1 MAPQKTGIFPDLG
14 LAFKLA
20 RRELRGSLGR
30 FRVFLI
36 ALTLGVTAIGA
47 VGSIAESMRYGIAK
61 NSRQMF
67 GGDIAASSTHKELPQ
82 VVLAEM
88 SRHGQTSSLIQMRAM
103 LGSEKEGEP
112 IRRLVSLKAVDD
124 QWPLVGAPVL
134 DPQIPL
140 DKALESVNGMPSII
154 ANPGLLRVLGVDVG
168 DTARL
173 GDIDVHISAILRH
186 EPDRGFG
193 FEQFAPSVI
202 IAEENLSKT
211 GLDVPGALMT
221 YRERLLLDNP
231 NQDMAVLAGLGAIS
245 DNSLVRLRHHS
256 SGSSGF
262 RNFIARTETFLTLVS
277 LTALLIGG
285 LGVSSAVRAWLTSRM
300 PVLATLKSLG
310 APAPLIFWVYF
321 LQVMILTA
329 IGISIGLTLAVL
341 TPWVAKLLLSN
352 VVAVPIEAH
361 IFPLPLM
368 AAAGFGLLTSI
379 GFSVWPL
386 GKAREVKPSQLFRS
400 LITVPTGRPKKR
412 YLTVIALA
420 SIGLMVLTLAA
431 TTSPVLTL
439 GFSFGVL
446 GSLAVLALMAEFVIR
461 VITKLPKTRFM
472 PQSTALRLA
481 VAAIT
486 RPGNNTRSIVIT
498 FGLGLTVLVTI
509 AVSEFN
515 MSRQINTRLADEAP
529 AWFFIDIQPQ
539 QKPEFERITSD
550 LVGSDQIMMVPMVRG
565 RVVALDGVPAAKI
578 NAPQSEAWILNG
590 DRGLTWAG
598 KAPKN
603 VNITKG
609 EWWPDDYKGPM
620 QVSMDEEAMLAFG
633 LDLGSTVTFNI
644 AGRELQATIT
654 SSREIEWQN
663 FGLNFVF
670 ILSPGMIEAAP
681 HNWVATVATNDH
693 QIEAQIDREIAA
705 AMPNVSSI
713 SVRAA
718 AATVSR
724 VLGLVSTAIQIT
736 AGITLIAGFAV
747 LAGTV
752 AASEARRINTSIILK
767 VLGATRRVILMS
779 YIWEY
784 AALGLIAGLIAVVIG
799 SAASASLLIGF
810 LDASFTFPFGLA
822 VAVALGGAVATTGL
836 GLIGASRTLGRKPGP
851 VLRDE

>member
-1 MAPQKTGIFPDLG
+1 MAKTSPSFGPDFI
-14 LAFKLA
+14 LAFRLA

-61 NSRQMF
+61 NSRLMF
-67 GGDIAASSTHKELPQ
+67 GGDLAASSTHKALPDA
-82 VVLAEM
+82 VLAEM
-88 SRHGQTSSLIQMRAM
+88 SKHGQTSGLIQMRAM
-103 LGSEKEGEP
+103 LGSIKDDQP

-124 QWPLVGAPVL
+124 QWPLIGAPEL
-134 DPQIPL
+134 DPKIPI
-140 DKALESVNGMPSII
+140 DQALSMIDGKPGIV

-168 DTARL
+168 DSARL

-202 IAEENLSKT
+202 IADDYLEMT
-211 GLDVPGALMT
+211 GLNVPGALLT

-231 NQDMAVLAGLGAIS
+231 QQDMTILQGLEAIS

-262 RNFIARTETFLTLVS
+262 RTFISRTETFLTLVS

-321 LQVMILTA
+321 LQVMILTI
-329 IGISIGLTLAVL
+329 IGVSIGLTLAIM
-341 TPWVAKLLLSN
+341 TPWITKLLLSG

-361 IFPLPLM
+361 IFPAPLL
-368 AAAGFGLLTSI
+368 AATGFGLLTSI

-386 GKAREVKPSQLFRS
+386 GKAREVKPSQLFRT
-400 LITVPTGRPKKR
+400 LVTVPTGRPKKR
-412 YLTVIALA
+412 YLFVIALA
-420 SIGLMVLTLAA
+420 TLGLILLTWGA
-431 TTSPVLTL
+431 TTSPILAI
-439 GFSFGVL
+439 GFSLGVL
-446 GSLAVLALMAEFVIR
+446 GSLAILAVFAEVIIKA
-461 VITKLPKTRFM
+461 ITKLSRSAFM
-472 PQSTALRLA
+472 PKSTALRLA

-509 AVSEFN
+509 ALSEFN
-515 MSRQINTRLADEAP
+515 MNRQINTRLADEAP
-529 AWFFIDIQPQ
+529 AWFFIDIQPH
-539 QKPEFERITSD
+539 QKPSFETITSD
-550 LVGSDQIMMVPMVRG
+550 LVGGDNVVMVPMLRG
-565 RVVALDGVPAAKI
+565 RVVALDNVPAAKI

-598 KAPKN
+598 KAPEN
-603 VNITKG
+603 VNIVKG
-609 EWWPDDYKGPM
+609 EWWPDDYRGPM
-620 QVSMDEEAMLAFG
+620 QVSMDEEAMTAFG

-644 AGRELQATIT
+644 AGRELEATIT
-654 SSREIEWQN
+654 SARKIEWQN

-681 HNWVATVATNDH
+681 HNWVSTVATSDRE
-693 QIEAQIDREIAA
+693 IEAKVDRDIAA

-724 VLGLVSTAIQIT
+724 VLSLVSTAIQIT
-736 AGITLIAGFAV
+736 AGITLVAGFAV

-752 AASEARRINTSIILK
+752 AASEARRISTSIILK

-779 YIWEY
+779 YIFEY
-784 AALGLIAGLIAVVIG
+784 ALLGLISGLIAIAIG
-799 SAASASLLIGF
+799 TTASFALIVGF
-810 LDASFTFPFGLA
+810 LDGNFEFPLGLA
-822 VAVALGGAVATTGL
+822 ISVAIGGAAATTGL

>member
-1 MAPQKTGIFPDLG
+1 MAPHKTGLFPDLG

-67 GGDIAASSTHKELPQ
+67 GGDIAASSTHKQLPQ
-82 VVLAEM
+82 AVLTEM
-88 SRHGQTSSLIQMRAM
+88 SRHGQTSGLIQMRAM
-103 LGSEKEGEP
+103 LGSEKDGEP

-140 DKALESVNGMPSII
+140 NQALESVNGMPSII

-231 NQDMAVLAGLGAIS
+231 NQDMAVLAGLDAIS
-245 DNSLVRLRHHS
+245 DNSLVRLRHHN
-256 SGSSGF
+256 SGSAGF

-352 VVAVPIEAH
+352 MVAVPIEAH

-412 YLTVIALA
+412 YLAVIALA
-420 SIGLMVLTLAA
+420 SIGLMALTLAA

-446 GSLAVLALMAEFVIR
+446 GSLAVLALMAELVIR
-461 VITKLPKTRFM
+461 AITRLPKTRFM

-481 VAAIT
+481 LAAIT

-550 LVGSDQIMMVPMVRG
+550 LVGNDQVMMVPMVRG

-598 KAPKN
+598 KAPDN
-603 VNITKG
+603 VNIIKG

-620 QVSMDEEAMLAFG
+620 QVSMDDEAMLAFG

-654 SSREIEWQN
+654 SSRQIEWQN

-681 HNWVATVATNDH
+681 HNWVATVATNDR
-693 QIEAQIDREIAA
+693 QVEAQIDREIAA

>member
-1 MAPQKTGIFPDLG
+1 MAKTSSSFGPDFI
-14 LAFKLA
+14 LAFRLA

-61 NSRQMF
+61 NSRLMF
-67 GGDIAASSTHKELPQ
+67 GGDLAASSTHKALPDA
-82 VVLAEM
+82 VLAEM
-88 SRHGQTSSLIQMRAM
+88 SKHGQTSGLIQMRAM
-103 LGSEKEGEP
+103 LGSIKDDQP

-124 QWPLVGAPVL
+124 QWPLIGAPEL
-134 DPQIPL
+134 DPKIPI
-140 DKALESVNGMPSII
+140 DQALSMVDGKPGIV

-168 DTARL
+168 DSARL

-202 IAEENLSKT
+202 IADDYLEMT
-211 GLDVPGALMT
+211 GLNVPGALLT

-231 NQDMAVLAGLGAIS
+231 QQDMAILQGLEAIS

-262 RNFIARTETFLTLVS
+262 RTFISRTETFLTLVS

-321 LQVMILTA
+321 LQVMILTI
-329 IGISIGLTLAVL
+329 IGVSIGLTLAIM
-341 TPWVAKLLLSN
+341 TPWITKLLLSG

-361 IFPLPLM
+361 IFPAPLL
-368 AAAGFGLLTSI
+368 AATGFGLLTSI

-386 GKAREVKPSQLFRS
+386 GKAREVKPSQLFRT
-400 LITVPTGRPKKR
+400 LVTVPTGRPKKR
-412 YLTVIALA
+412 YLFVIALA
-420 SIGLMVLTLAA
+420 TLGLILLTWGA
-431 TTSPVLTL
+431 TTSPILAI
-439 GFSFGVL
+439 GFSLGVL
-446 GSLAVLALMAEFVIR
+446 GSLAILAVFAEVIIKA
-461 VITKLPKTRFM
+461 ITKLSRSAFM
-472 PQSTALRLA
+472 PKSTALRLA

-509 AVSEFN
+509 ALSEFN
-515 MSRQINTRLADEAP
+515 MNRQINTRLADEAP
-529 AWFFIDIQPQ
+529 AWFFIDIQPH
-539 QKPEFERITSD
+539 QKPNFETITSD
-550 LVGSDQIMMVPMVRG
+550 LVGGDNVVMVPMLRG
-565 RVVALDGVPAAKI
+565 RVVALDNVPAAKI

-598 KAPKN
+598 KAPEN
-603 VNITKG
+603 VNIVKG
-609 EWWPDDYKGPM
+609 EWWPDDYRGPM
-620 QVSMDEEAMLAFG
+620 QVSMDEEAMTAFG

-644 AGRELQATIT
+644 AGRELEATIT
-654 SSREIEWQN
+654 SARKIEWQN

-681 HNWVATVATNDH
+681 HNWVSTVATSDRE
-693 QIEAQIDREIAA
+693 IEAKVDRDIAA

-724 VLGLVSTAIQIT
+724 VLSLVSTAIQIT
-736 AGITLIAGFAV
+736 AGITLVAGFAV

-752 AASEARRINTSIILK
+752 AASEARRISTSIILK

-779 YIWEY
+779 YIFEY
-784 AALGLIAGLIAVVIG
+784 ALLGLISGLIAIAIG
-799 SAASASLLIGF
+799 TTASFALIVGF
-810 LDASFTFPFGLA
+810 LDGNFEFPLGLA
-822 VAVALGGAVATTGL
+822 ISVAIGGAAATTGL